1 MADPAGVHTEKARGA
16 LRCISK
22 HLVMADTELKIADGR
37 EAPST
42 LLPCYFFKRYEQT
55 FLSFLMRLPI

>member
-1 MADPAGVHTEKARGA
+1 MADPAGVHTEKAGGA

-42 LLPCYFFKRYEQT
+42 LLPCYFFLK
-55 FLSFLMRLPI
+55 I